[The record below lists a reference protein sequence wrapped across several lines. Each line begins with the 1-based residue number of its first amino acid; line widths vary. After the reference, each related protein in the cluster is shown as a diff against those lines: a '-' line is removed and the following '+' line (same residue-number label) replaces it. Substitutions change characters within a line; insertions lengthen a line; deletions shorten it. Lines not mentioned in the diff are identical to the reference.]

1 MKKTNVWWLKPV
13 DLYSVLMIFVLFAND
28 MSSRQYSSLYGME
41 KGIELKYFGIYV
53 MLYILFIIGF
63 LLSKKYRMKI
73 VY

>member
-1 MKKTNVWWLKPV
+1 
-13 DLYSVLMIFVLFAND
+13 
-28 MSSRQYSSLYGME
+28 ME

-63 LLSKKYRMKI
+63 LLSMKYRMKI